1 MGALAWL
8 GIPVAAGVIAVLWAS
23 WAARPRRAVG
33 DGASLAEHQRF
44 LAAMERSTAG
54 QRADGGGTDSSPSS

>member
-8 GIPVAAGVIAVLWAS
+8 GIPVAAGVVAVLWAS
-23 WAARPRRAVG
+23 WAARPPRATG

-44 LAAMERSTAG
+44 LAAMERSTVGRQAG
-54 QRADGGGTDSSPSS
+54 DGGPDSSGSA